1 MGTVTTDNPVQQVQQ
16 MQHVQHPA
24 AQIPYKHRLSAAA
37 RVATTDRF
45 WPYAGNTTYSPLE
58 QSKNPGQNKDMARTR
73 PIRLWP

>member
-37 RVATTDRF
+37 RVATTGRF
-45 WPYAGNTTYSPLE
+45 WPH
-58 QSKNPGQNKDMARTR
+58 ARGILR
-73 PIRLWP
+73 IPR